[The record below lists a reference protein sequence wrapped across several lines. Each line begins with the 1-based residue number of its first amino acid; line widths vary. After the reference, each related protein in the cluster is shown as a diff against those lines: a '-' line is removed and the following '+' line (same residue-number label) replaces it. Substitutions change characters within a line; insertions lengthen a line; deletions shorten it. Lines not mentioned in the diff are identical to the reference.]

1 MEERAFTAIRL
12 LSREELE
19 SFALRA
25 AFHVGESRKELESR
39 HFFFALLVGFVLG
52 ASVAAAGFLMGA
64 SLS

>member
-12 LSREELE
+12 LQREELE

-25 AFHVGESRKELESR
+25 AFQVRESRKELDSR
-39 HFFFALLVGFVLG
+39 RFFSTLLVGFVLG
-52 ASVAAAGFLMGA
+52 ALVAAAGFLIGA